1 MRLNRQTERLD
12 MTANLRRYKHFVPK
26 LAESA
31 WVDASA
37 VVIGE
42 CELGEDV
49 SVWPNA
55 TLRGD
60 VNAIRIGARSN
71 IQDGSVC
78 HTTHTSDLSK
88 GSQCLVGED
97 VTVGHNVILHGCVI
111 EDECLIGMGSVVLD
125 NAVVRAQ
132 VMIGANSL
140 VPPNK
145 ELESGFL
152 YLGSPVKKVRALT
165 DEEKAFFRYSAQHY
179 VRLKTIYAEQDA
191 QID

>member
-1 MRLNRQTERLD
+1 
-12 MTANLRRYKHFVPK
+12 MTKKLRRFKTFTPS
-26 LAESA
+26 LATTA

-37 VVIGE
+37 VVIGD

-71 IQDGSVC
+71 IQDGCVC
-78 HTTHTSDLSK
+78 HTTHSSDMTK

-97 VTVGHNVILHGCVI
+97 VTVGHNVVLHGCMI
-111 EDECLIGMGSVVLD
+111 EDQCLIGMGSVVLD
-125 NAVVRAQ
+125 NAVIRSQ

-145 ELESGFL
+145 ELASGHL
-152 YLGSPVKKVRALT
+152 YLGSPVKQIRPLT
-165 DEEKAFFRYSAQHY
+165 EEEKAFLTYSAQHY
-179 VRLKTIYAEQDA
+179 VRLKNTYAEQDA
-191 QID
+191 QSD